1 MIYDLHQKTIIS
13 DGDLPPRNYYVPF
26 SKPDTFDEK
35 VKSDL
40 LKSVYDWK
48 ISKVKKF
55 SQSIFSQKARIKKS
69 LPAACKQLCKITS
82 SNIFPFEYTPPEI
95 NGDIAAVVYES
106 KVKFSVLKDKYYL
119 VFESVSAC
127 FYLFLNGKYVG
138 YSARGQSMTEFDI
151 TPYMKIENDIKVVV
165 LDRCALSYISAIK
178 PIRPF
183 GITGDV
189 YILNRPMGHLTN
201 YSIVPKF
208 DGGRWKIYFSGDE
221 ETEVRLFDDKREIG
235 KKTGKNLSFEIDK
248 PKEWSSEQ
256 PHLYKVL
263 LHCKNEYIEEKVG
276 LIETKTE
283 GQNLIING
291 KKIFLKGV
299 VRTPFTAY
307 GCFENDKTLCEDV
320 IRIKKC
326 GINAVYSPYYPAN
339 PELSKLCDKYGLY
352 LIESVEVN
360 YANGD
365 CLTRLPYGGI
375 KSLIDCKDFEN
386 AALSRVEYAKQRD
399 KNRASVI
406 MWATGGMM
414 QSENAKAINLND
426 ETAFTLDENL
436 TANNEKSNYFTSYES
451 NFNGDIK
458 NENNSENYDIATDIN
473 ENFDILSDENE
484 INKAEKNQL
493 FMSFNYGFGVN
504 SGEENCAVIATQD
517 EFYLAKNK
525 PTILFTDVFS
535 MNEMNCLN
543 ENENNLAGV
552 FPCEFIYLKNKTN
565 AFYGLYDRETK
576 RYSPM
581 LKNML
586 NVYFPIDVLRKDD
599 RFIVKNNNKFVD
611 GKNFRG
617 KCYIKV
623 DGKQV
628 DGINIDVSSLSS
640 GESKEIKID
649 LEKYKGNFVCADFV
663 LKELTYGASVVKQ
676 FIISDSIAMYKPLS
690 FTSVQLYGNVM
701 NCNRCSVKFSDNGLI
716 SSVSSGKK
724 KYIIGKISFC
734 VDRPPLN
741 KIEKYISDN
750 EKLSKVK
757 FVAKKIK
764 SEGNVL
770 YVSGVLFRQ
779 SMAELLKVDL
789 EYSFFDNGTIII
801 KVKPTL
807 PDYIDGLYRF
817 GLSIPL
823 YGKFKK
829 VAYLGRGKDEC
840 YFGEESFN
848 SLGEY
853 ECDVKNLNEKMP
865 IFNESGSRADVR
877 RITFFKKRD
886 KINFYVDS
894 PVSFKARLGEMKN
907 KKSFFARKKK
917 VCYLNLDFCMSGRM
931 GKYVEEGKMKDKTS
945 CYTLTIE
952 V

>member
-1 MIYDLHQKTIIS
+1 MIYDLHQKPIIS

-26 SKPDTFDEK
+26 SKPDAFDEK

-69 LPAACKQLCKITS
+69 LPTACKQLCKITS
-82 SNIFPFEYTPPEI
+82 SDIFPFEYTPPEI
-95 NGDIAAVVYES
+95 NGDVAAVVYES
-106 KVKFSVLKDKYYL
+106 KVKFNVLKDKYYL

-127 FYLFLNGKYVG
+127 FYLFINGKYVG
-138 YSARGQSMTEFDI
+138 YSARGQCMTEFDI
-151 TPYMKIENDIKVVV
+151 TPYMKTENDIKVVV
-165 LDRCALSYISAIK
+165 LDRSALSYISAIK
-178 PIRPF
+178 PVRPF

-189 YILNRPMGHLTN
+189 YILNRQPGHLTN
-201 YSIVPKF
+201 YSLVPECLN
-208 DGGRWKIYFSGDE
+208 GVWKIHFNGDE
-221 ETEVRLFDDKREIG
+221 ETEVRLFDDNREIG
-235 KKTGKNLSFEIDK
+235 KKTGRSLSFEIDK
-248 PKEWSSEQ
+248 PQKWSSEQ
-256 PHLYKVL
+256 PYLYKVL
-263 LHCKNEYIEEKVG
+263 LHCKNEFIEEKVG
-276 LIETKTE
+276 LIEVKTE
-283 GQNLIING
+283 GKDLIVNG
-291 KKIFLKGV
+291 TKIFLKGI

-320 IRIKKC
+320 VRIKKC

-339 PELSKLCDKYGLY
+339 PELSKFCDKYGLY

-365 CLTRLPYGGI
+365 CLTRLPCGGI
-375 KSLIDCKDFEN
+375 KSLIECKDFEN

-406 MWATGGMM
+406 MWSVGGMP
-414 QSENAKAINLND
+414 QSKKSINLNKA
-426 ETAFTLDENL
+426 TSFTPDENFSE
-436 TANNEKSNYFTSYES
+436 NGEKTNCFTPYKNYFVDDVKMQ
-451 NFNGDIK
+451 NNVKMQNGIGKIDA
-458 NENNSENYDIATDIN
+458 NENLENSSE
-473 ENFDILSDENE
+473 ENE
-484 INKAEKNQL
+484 IYRAEKKQL
-493 FMSFNYGFGVN
+493 FTSFNYGFDINYGK
-504 SGEENCAVIATQD
+504 ENCAVVATRD
-517 EFYLAKNK
+517 ESYIVESK

-535 MNEMNCLN
+535 MSETNCLN
-543 ENENNLAGV
+543 EDESRFAGV

-565 AFYGLYDRETK
+565 TFYGLYDKETK
-576 RYSPM
+576 RYSST

-599 RFIVKNNNKFVD
+599 RFIIKNNNKFVD
-611 GKNFRG
+611 GKNYRG

-649 LEKYKGNFVCADFV
+649 FEKYKGNFVCADFV
-663 LKELTYGASVVKQ
+663 LKELTYGTSVVKQ
-676 FIISDSIAMYKPLS
+676 FVLSDSIAMYKPLS
-690 FTSVQLYGNVM
+690 YASVQLYGNVM
-701 NCNRCSVKFSDNGLI
+701 SCNRCSVKFLDNGLI
-716 SSVSSGKK
+716 SSVSSGKR
-724 KYIIGKISFC
+724 KYIVGEMSFC
-734 VDRPPLN
+734 VDRPPIN
-741 KIEKYISDN
+741 KTEEYISND
-750 EKLSKVK
+750 EKLNKVK

-779 SMAELLKVDL
+779 GMAELLKVDL

-801 KVKPTL
+801 KVKPEL

-817 GLSIPL
+817 GLIIPL
-823 YGKFKK
+823 CGKFKK

-848 SLGEY
+848 PLGEY
-853 ECDVKNLNEKMP
+853 ECEVKNLNEKMP
-865 IFNESGSRADVR
+865 IFKESGSRTDVR

-886 KINFYVDS
+886 KINFYVDY
-894 PVSFKARLGEMKN
+894 PISFKAQLIKMKVG
-907 KKSFFARKKK
+907 KSFFARKEK
-917 VCYLNLDFCMSGRM
+917 VCCLNLDFCMSGRI